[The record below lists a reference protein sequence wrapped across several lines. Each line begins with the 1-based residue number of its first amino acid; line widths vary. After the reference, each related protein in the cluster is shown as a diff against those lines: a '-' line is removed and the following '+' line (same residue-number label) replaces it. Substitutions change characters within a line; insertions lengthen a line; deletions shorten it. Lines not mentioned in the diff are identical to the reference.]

1 MKHLILI
8 LILLFCGG
16 ISSAR
21 PLGPMCWNDF
31 SGGGEPFPLGDK
43 LDSLWSLNNKS
54 FSHPLLTETYF
65 RFQLK
70 EERQKTSF
78 IVTVHDAYTH
88 LKMGTGETLTQ
99 DNQSEIALEIKG
111 QSVSFFFHLRSFYH
125 DHNTQ
130 EEVFVLNF
138 MDLLDPININCISTL
153 KLREFKPQSTEEM
166 LPPRS

>member
-16 ISSAR
+16 ISSAK

-70 EERQKTSF
+70 EERQKTSLV
-78 IVTVHDAYTH
+78 VTVHDAQAH
-88 LKMGTGETLTQ
+88 SEMGIGKILTQ
-99 DNQSEIALEIKG
+99 NNQSEIALEITG

-125 DHNTQ
+125 DHNAQ

-138 MDLLDPININCISTL
+138 MDLLDPINFNCLSTI
-153 KLREFKPQSTEEM
+153 KLREFKPQSIEEM